1 MAVVRFKLP
10 QRQMRN
16 LAERSR
22 RLDMPRLTNELRR
35 AASVAG
41 RYAEL
46 TADEF
51 RRLRAMRH
59 PPNTSAVLTAASVEL
74 LAAEDSDTSRKERAR
89 AAVERAHGR
98 FGIEASRVSDRERR
112 FHQQG
117 G

>member
-51 RRLRAMRH
+51 R
-59 PPNTSAVLTAASVEL
+59 TL
-74 LAAEDSDTSRKERAR
+74 LL
-89 AAVERAHGR
+89 
-98 FGIEASRVSDRERR
+98 
-112 FHQQG
+112 Q
-117 G
+117 

>member
-22 RLDMPRLTNELRR
+22 RLDMPRLTNELLR

-51 RRLRAMRH
+51 RRLRDMRH
-59 PPNTSAVLTAASVEL
+59 PPNTSAVLAAASIEL
-74 LAAEDSDTSRKERAR
+74 LAAEDSDVDRKNRAR
-89 AAVERAHGR
+89 RAVERAHSR